1 MEKGER
7 KHGCCVRESGMT
19 QGLSRERLGK
29 RGSTREKR
37 ARNHSPLDREE
48 TLWHKTASTRRDG
61 GIGRRSGLKIRR
73 WQHLAS
79 SSLAPGTIDSSKPH
93 KADTA
98 LWGFSILR
106 DLCRACRKDRA
117 RGSSGP
123 FSVGFSKQFRAD
135 SKGSRESSP
144 LGSATRNTYA
154 ADLRPGNPQG
164 CCPRRS

>member
-1 MEKGER
+1 MEKVER

-79 SSLAPGTIDSSKPH
+79 SSLAPGTRMK
-93 KADTA
+93 
-98 LWGFSILR
+98 
-106 DLCRACRKDRA
+106 
-117 RGSSGP
+117 
-123 FSVGFSKQFRAD
+123 
-135 SKGSRESSP
+135 
-144 LGSATRNTYA
+144 
-154 ADLRPGNPQG
+154 
-164 CCPRRS
+164 

>member
-7 KHGCCVRESGMT
+7 KHSCCVRESGMT
-19 QGLSRERLGK
+19 QGLSRECFGK

-79 SSLAPGTIDSSKPH
+79 SSLAPGTRMK
-93 KADTA
+93 
-98 LWGFSILR
+98 
-106 DLCRACRKDRA
+106 
-117 RGSSGP
+117 
-123 FSVGFSKQFRAD
+123 
-135 SKGSRESSP
+135 
-144 LGSATRNTYA
+144 
-154 ADLRPGNPQG
+154 
-164 CCPRRS
+164 